1 MNCIGVNYKK
11 VPLEIRERYAFSEEE
26 QREFHKRLRENCHC
40 RGSVIVSTCNRSEL
54 YFCGEDDD
62 ELISRAETELAAYKC
77 FVKQEMLGQIYVYS
91 GENALKHLFHVASGL
106 DSMVLGEDE
115 ILRQVK
121 DGYQLAQQV
130 GSVCNEINIAFQGA
144 MGAAKSIKT
153 ETLLSK
159 TPVSMGTLAANKI
172 EAFLKENGGSRILLV
187 GITGKIGSILAKN
200 LYSKGITDIIGTSRR
215 HFGVSES
222 LWSKD
227 SANPAAVSGERAC
240 FHGMEIGMVNFAGRY
255 PYVDGADVIVSATSG
270 PHYTFL
276 AKEVSAAIRQPKKRL
291 FIDMAVPRDMDR
303 GIAEL
308 PDCSLLDIDDF
319 KRAAANNSEIKLRET
334 DKAELILAER
344 MEETVKSIYM
354 SEFMDRDRAIFER
367 FKDRP
372 FGSVFYQ
379 LKEQLTGEQLK
390 ALLKA
395 LEQAAQEKSGV
406 RSASVGKRLSA
417 AGREK

>member
-11 VPLEIRERYAFSEEE
+11 VPLEIRERYAFSEEA
-26 QREFHKRLRENCHC
+26 QREFHKRLRENCSC

-54 YFCGEDDD
+54 YFCGENDD
-62 ELISRAETELAAYKC
+62 ELISRVETELAEYKG
-77 FVKQEMLGQIYVYS
+77 FGKQEMLGQIYVYS
-91 GENALKHLFHVASGL
+91 GENALKHLFCVAGGL

-121 DGYQLAQQV
+121 DGYLLAQQV
-130 GSVCNEINIAFQGA
+130 GAVCNEINIAFQGA

-159 TPVSMGTLAANKI
+159 TPVSMGTLAANQI

-200 LYSKGITDIIGTSRR
+200 LYSKGITDIVGTSRS
-215 HFGVSES
+215 HFGVPERRED
-222 LWSKD
+222 KVTEVQGI
-227 SANPAAVSGERAC
+227 AECTGEH
-240 FHGMEIGMVNFAGRY
+240 FLGMQIGMVNFAGRY
-255 PYVDGADVIVSATSG
+255 QYVDEADVIVSATSG

-276 AKEVSAAIRQPKKRL
+276 AKEVSAATRQRKKRL

-308 PDCSLLDIDDF
+308 ADCSLMDIDDF
-319 KRAAANNSEIKLRET
+319 KREAADNNEIKLRET
-334 DKAELILAER
+334 DKAELILAEK
-344 MEETVKSIYM
+344 MEETIKSIYM
-354 SEFMDRDRAIFER
+354 SEFMDRDRAVFEKL
-367 FKDRP
+367 KDKP

-390 ALLKA
+390 AFMKA
-395 LEQAAQEKSGV
+395 LEQTVQEKSE
-406 RSASVGKRLSA
+406 R
-417 AGREK
+417 